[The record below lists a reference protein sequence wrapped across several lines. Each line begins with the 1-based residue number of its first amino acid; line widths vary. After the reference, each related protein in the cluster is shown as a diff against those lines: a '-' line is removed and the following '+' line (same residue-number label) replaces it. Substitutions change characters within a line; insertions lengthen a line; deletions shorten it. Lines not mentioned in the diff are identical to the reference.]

1 MLIDLIDK
9 VFLNNGYEAV
19 HFEHRYND
27 LITRLFKPQTAK
39 NKAEYYLVVEFQN
52 AKNQHA
58 DDLLSKWSD
67 ILHLKVRENPLVDR
81 VFSKNCTMI
90 ICWPSN
96 EITNKQVFKLEED
109 RYNFKKN
116 VITYSSTEFLDLQ
129 GKNSDLTV
137 VQLNELIGE
146 GNGRFFQRFK
156 EKSDELNNYYSLL
169 LKIFIKVPF
178 LTYLHD
184 PKRLSNLDSSLV
196 EGLSQSE
203 LELYEFSIGVAEGL
217 NDEQIMLEFLK
228 RAI

>member
-1 MLIDLIDK
+1 MLINLIDK

-19 HFEHRYND
+19 HFEHSYDD
-27 LITRLFKPQTAK
+27 LITKLFKPQTSK

-52 AKNQHA
+52 ATNQHA
-58 DDLLSKWSD
+58 DDLLSEWSD

-96 EITNKQVFKLEED
+96 VITNKQVFKLEED

-116 VITYSSTEFLDLQ
+116 VISYSSAELTDLQ

-137 VQLNELIGE
+137 VQLNQLIGE

-156 EKSDELNNYYSLL
+156 DKSDELNNYYSLL

-178 LTYLHD
+178 VTYLHD

-196 EGLSQSE
+196 EDLSQSE
-203 LELYEFSIGVAEGL
+203 LELYEFAIGVAEGL
-217 NDEQIMLEFLK
+217 NDEQIMSEFLK

>member
-1 MLIDLIDK
+1 MLINLIDK

-19 HFEHRYND
+19 HFEHSYDD

-52 AKNQHA
+52 STNQHA
-58 DDLLSKWSD
+58 DDLLSEWSD

-96 EITNKQVFKLEED
+96 AITNKQVFKLEED

-116 VITYSSTEFLDLQ
+116 VISYSSAELTDLQ

-146 GNGRFFQRFK
+146 GNGRFFQSFK
-156 EKSDELNNYYSLL
+156 DKSDELNNYYSLL

-178 LTYLHD
+178 VTYLHD

-196 EGLSQSE
+196 EDLSQSE

-217 NDEQIMLEFLK
+217 NDEQIMSEFLK